1 MISEAAARVG
11 LNPSAIRYYERIGL
25 LPPATRVNGQRRY
38 DSIELYRLGVIQR
51 ARQLGFTLT
60 AIRQL
65 LQSAL
70 QNGEAAEIWRAASE
84 SKLAELELQ
93 IREIRGRQ
101 DAIRSIVRKC
111 HCKNLEECGRR
122 ILEKV
127 SLSKSGRLDNGS
139 NQYFG
144 MD

>member
-1 MISEAAARVG
+1 VRAWTISEAAAQVG

-25 LPPATRVNGQRRY
+25 LPPATRVSGQRR
-38 DSIELYRLGVIQR
+38 SIELYRLGVIQR

-70 QNGEAAEIWRAASE
+70 HNGEAAESWRAASE

-93 IREIRGRQ
+93 IREIRERQ

-127 SLSKSGRLDNGS
+127 TVSKSGRLDNEL
-139 NQYFG
+139 
-144 MD
+144 

>member
-1 MISEAAARVG
+1 MRAWTISEAAAQVG
-11 LNPSAIRYYERIGL
+11 INPSAIRYYERIGL
-25 LPPATRVNGQRRY
+25 LPPATRVSGQRRY

-70 QNGEAAEIWRAASE
+70 HNGEAAESWRAASE

-127 SLSKSGRLDNGS
+127 TVSKSGRLDNEL
-139 NQYFG
+139 
-144 MD
+144 

>member
-1 MISEAAARVG
+1 VRAWTISEAAAQVG
-11 LNPSAIRYYERIGL
+11 INPSAIRYYERIGL
-25 LPPATRVNGQRRY
+25 LPPATRVSGQRRY
-38 DSIELYRLGVIQR
+38 DSIELYRLGV
-51 ARQLGFTLT
+51 
-60 AIRQL
+60 L

-70 QNGEAAEIWRAASE
+70 HNGEAAESWRAASE

-127 SLSKSGRLDNGS
+127 TVSKSGRLDNEL
-139 NQYFG
+139 
-144 MD
+144 